1 VVRSFLAAAFSTA
14 LFASAVPAAPGAVA
28 LAAEPAAVPMAPA
41 LVPQP
46 RVVRPLA
53 CNHPFVLNRPVRFP
67 ANTDRGGF
75 ELLSARWTALG
86 IPTRV
91 IVRDGAPADVELPEA
106 LVSRTVPRGV
116 GLPPPEYSIDV
127 SSRIVLGEVY
137 GDDSGSGE
145 GFFDALTTLAQLPE
159 RSGTGWVLPC
169 VHIEDGPA
177 LRWRIVSDD
186 VSRGPF
192 PTMEYA
198 KERIRGLAAL
208 KINGWSPYME
218 QVVVD
223 PRYPF
228 VAWPNGWTT
237 AQLHEL
243 ATYARRF
250 HVTLIPEQ
258 QTFAHMHEAL
268 KWEALAPL
276 AELPHGYLMA
286 ESDPRAYAYLGPLI
300 RSIVTA
306 VKPVPFVHLGA
317 DEPVDLGRGRTPR
330 TAQAFADHV
339 THAAAAL
346 AGSGA
351 RPMIWDDAIQ
361 QDHAIL
367 GLIPHNTVVVTFH
380 YGAEKTY
387 RPYIDTVADANF
399 DQMVAPG
406 ASNWNEIYPDLA
418 TSYANVARFVG
429 EAKGVHGM
437 LGMFMTVWHDD
448 GETLFEA
455 TWPAVAYAAATAWQ
469 EKPVDDSTWNA
480 TFARAFFA
488 SDDPGYGS
496 DVGALEAIRQSLRT
510 TPSDPSDYVFWH
522 DPFDP
527 QLQERAK
534 TIDLAGIRER
544 AEGVLAHLWSVHP
557 PLHAEAAGVMKLA
570 ALRYDLLARRLQI
583 GKEAREAYDDARAH
597 AGKPNEAQVFRSLN
611 VAKYLCWELRDGLSN
626 VVPLYVGAWRYES
639 TEPGVQHV
647 ITRYRLGEDD
657 AQRCADRIDAVTR
670 EDYLRHATLPAWD
683 EVMRSVH

>member
-1 VVRSFLAAAFSTA
+1 VVRSFLAAAFSAA
-14 LFASAVPAAPGAVA
+14 LFASAAPAAPGAFA
-28 LAAEPAAVPMAPA
+28 LAAAPSAVPMAPA

-46 RVVRPLA
+46 RSLKPLA
-53 CNHPFVLNRPVRFP
+53 CKNPFVLNRPVRFP

-86 IPTRV
+86 IPTPV
-91 IVRDGAPADVELPEA
+91 IVREGAPADVALPEA
-106 LVSRTVPRGV
+106 LVGRTVPRGG

-127 SSRIVLGEVY
+127 SSRIVLGEVF

-159 RSGTGWVLPC
+159 RTATGWVLPC
-169 VHIEDGPA
+169 VHVEDGPA

-286 ESDPRAYAYLGPLI
+286 ESDPRTYAYLGPLI
-300 RSIVTA
+300 RSVVAA
-306 VKPVPFVHLGA
+306 VKPVPFVHLGG

-361 QDHAIL
+361 QDRAIL

-469 EKPVDDSTWNA
+469 EKPVDD
-480 TFARAFFA
+480 
-488 SDDPGYGS
+488 
-496 DVGALEAIRQSLRT
+496 
-510 TPSDPSDYVFWH
+510 
-522 DPFDP
+522 
-527 QLQERAK
+527 
-534 TIDLAGIRER
+534 
-544 AEGVLAHLWSVHP
+544 
-557 PLHAEAAGVMKLA
+557 
-570 ALRYDLLARRLQI
+570 
-583 GKEAREAYDDARAH
+583 
-597 AGKPNEAQVFRSLN
+597 
-611 VAKYLCWELRDGLSN
+611 
-626 VVPLYVGAWRYES
+626 
-639 TEPGVQHV
+639 
-647 ITRYRLGEDD
+647 
-657 AQRCADRIDAVTR
+657 
-670 EDYLRHATLPAWD
+670 
-683 EVMRSVH
+683 